1 MIINFASLSNT
12 TSIMI
17 AYATGNGNNS
27 HNMCLFSVNICLND
41 QSQQEKSKESAGLA
55 FDRRP
60 SQFYQIKKLDR
71 QSVLISDSAH

>member
-1 MIINFASLSNT
+1 
-12 TSIMI
+12 MI

-27 HNMCLFSVNICLND
+27 HKMCLFSVNICLND
-41 QSQQEKSKESAGLA
+41 QSQQEKSKESAGLVH

-71 QSVLISDSAH
+71 QSVLISDSPH